1 MVPSI
6 VVLCGRRSNSRD
18 PPPLPHAAPHVARL
32 MIADRATPT
41 IQYCPICLGRGA
53 TAHSRRGWRSA
64 LDVVCSIDGCFLRDS
79 CWRCGGLLSPLLLT
93 VPCRELLCV
102 ACGASLAK
110 APSLRMDAT
119 TSDQLMLDC
128 GIAHRAVLLSSDVVS
143 VRGKD
148 SIGHARPAAF
158 AGPIQP
164 ILPIATSRSCCKP
177 RDGPCC
183 RTRQEPTCLANQG
196 ARSRAEGGSD
206 LHRGGVSG
214 RRLAQL
220 MAGDIRARAKGDRRE
235 WCRLVQCHHTLA
247 GQLQTGEQ
255 RARHG
260 RPSP

>member
-1 MVPSI
+1 
-6 VVLCGRRSNSRD
+6 
-18 PPPLPHAAPHVARL
+18 

-79 CWRCGGLLSPLLLT
+79 CWRCGCLLSPLLLT

-128 GIAHRAVLLSSDVVS
+128 GIAHRDLAIERRGERAREGLHRTRSSGGLRGTNPANSADRHIAVVLQAARSPMLSHAPRTDV
-143 VRGKD
+143 
-148 SIGHARPAAF
+148 AREPGRAF
-158 AGPIQP
+158 ACRRRQRHP
-164 ILPIATSRSCCKP
+164 
-177 RDGPCC
+177 PC
-183 RTRQEPTCLANQG
+183 
-196 ARSRAEGGSD
+196 
-206 LHRGGVSG
+206 GVSG

-235 WCRLVQCHHTLA
+235 WRRLVQCHHTLA

>member
-148 SIGHARPAAF
+148 SIATRSSGGLCGTNPANSADRHIAVVLQWPRLSHAPRTDVPREPGRAFACRRRQRHPSWRRLRPPPRPA
-158 AGPIQP
+158 
-164 ILPIATSRSCCKP
+164 
-177 RDGPCC
+177 
-183 RTRQEPTCLANQG
+183 
-196 ARSRAEGGSD
+196 
-206 LHRGGVSG
+206 
-214 RRLAQL
+214 
-220 MAGDIRARAKGDRRE
+220 DIRRYQGTRKG
-235 WCRLVQCHHTLA
+235 
-247 GQLQTGEQ
+247 
-255 RARHG
+255 
-260 RPSP
+260 

>member
-1 MVPSI
+1 
-6 VVLCGRRSNSRD
+6 
-18 PPPLPHAAPHVARL
+18 
-32 MIADRATPT
+32 
-41 IQYCPICLGRGA
+41 
-53 TAHSRRGWRSA
+53 
-64 LDVVCSIDGCFLRDS
+64 
-79 CWRCGGLLSPLLLT
+79 
-93 VPCRELLCV
+93 
-102 ACGASLAK
+102 
-110 APSLRMDAT
+110 MDAT

-164 ILPIATSRSCCKP
+164 ILPIATLRSCCN
-177 RDGPCC
+177 GPGC
-183 RTRQEPTCLANQG
+183 RTSQEPTCLANQG
-196 ARSRAEGGSD
+196 VRSRAEGGSD

-220 MAGDIRARAKGDRRE
+220 MAGDIRAHAKGDRRE
-235 WCRLVQCHHTLA
+235 WCRLVQSHHTLA

>member
-1 MVPSI
+1 
-6 VVLCGRRSNSRD
+6 
-18 PPPLPHAAPHVARL
+18 

-64 LDVVCSIDGCFLRDS
+64 LDVVGSIDGCFLRDS
-79 CWRCGGLLSPLLLT
+79 CRRCGGLLSPLSLT

-148 SIGHARPAAF
+148 SIATHASGGLRGTNPANSADRH
-158 AGPIQP
+158 
-164 ILPIATSRSCCKP
+164 IAVVLQAARW
-177 RDGPCC
+177 
-183 RTRQEPTCLANQG
+183 RQ
-196 ARSRAEGGSD
+196 
-206 LHRGGVSG
+206 VV
-214 RRLAQL
+214 
-220 MAGDIRARAKGDRRE
+220 ARAKNRRAS
-235 WCRLVQCHHTLA
+235 RT
-247 GQLQTGEQ
+247 
-255 RARHG
+255 RARV
-260 RPSP
+260 RVPKAAATSTVAASQAAASPS